1 MILEFCTKTRGVNEG
16 KMNLCAE
23 KDRNILTSDTNNTKI
38 THKSQ
43 TTIENLI

>member
-23 KDRNILTSDTNNTKI
+23 KDRNILTSDINSMKI
-38 THKSQ
+38 THERDNHKKNP
-43 TTIENLI
+43 I